1 MPKQFHNEIM
11 AKIWDHIL
19 FEGLTRKGEGE
30 GGGRGREGEAEYI
43 LPWKI
48 IIRIA
53 ISIGAKISENL

>member
-1 MPKQFHNEIM
+1 M

-30 GGGRGREGEAEYI
+30 GKGGEGEGEGEAEYI

-53 ISIGAKISENL
+53 ISIGAQISENL

>member
-1 MPKQFHNEIM
+1 M

-19 FEGLTRKGEGE
+19 FEGLTRKGEGGKGE
-30 GGGRGREGEAEYI
+30 GEGEAEYI

-53 ISIGAKISENL
+53 ISMGAQISENL

>member
-30 GGGRGREGEAEYI
+30 GGGRGGIYI
-43 LPWKI
+43 ALKYEEIYSI
-48 IIRIA
+48 IFGKL
-53 ISIGAKISENL
+53 SLDC

>member
-1 MPKQFHNEIM
+1 M

-30 GGGRGREGEAEYI
+30 GGEGEGEGEAEYI

-53 ISIGAKISENL
+53 ISMGAQISENL

>member
-1 MPKQFHNEIM
+1 M

-19 FEGLTRKGEGE
+19 FEGLTRKGEG
-30 GGGRGREGEAEYI
+30 GRGRGEGEGEAEYI

-53 ISIGAKISENL
+53 ISIGAQISENL

>member
-1 MPKQFHNEIM
+1 M

-30 GGGRGREGEAEYI
+30 EGEGEGEAEF
-43 LPWKI
+43 PTWKI

-53 ISIGAKISENL
+53 ISIGAQISENL